1 MFCEIFLTS
10 FIFQGIARLQRH
22 EQIVDEVKLA
32 LKPFFRHGEITKD
45 DYKVIMRK
53 SVEKVCLREFF
64 QRRTCYYPEKQSLN
78 RGETTTHYD
87 SRGQENLKNFGRL
100 HLPSFFGLF
109 LILLFGVPRSI
120 LCFSPPNNSRGI
132 CTRNVCSR
140 CRNKLVK
147 IIFRD
152 TRGSVIFTSSH
163 LHLV

>member
-1 MFCEIFLTS
+1 MLKSFRLFCEIFLTS

-64 QRRTCYYPEKQSLN
+64 QSRTCYYPEKQSLN
-78 RGETTTHYD
+78 RGETPYTLRHSG
-87 SRGQENLKNFGRL
+87 SRKLEKFGRL

-109 LILLFGVPRSI
+109 LILF
-120 LCFSPPNNSRGI
+120 
-132 CTRNVCSR
+132 
-140 CRNKLVK
+140 LV
-147 IIFRD
+147 
-152 TRGSVIFTSSH
+152 H
-163 LHLV
+163 L